1 MILWLASYPKSGNTL
16 LRSML
21 SAYFF
26 SKDGVYDFSF
36 LQNIKQFPNLKLFEK
51 FGVDISDDENIIKN
65 YIKVQEKFVSKN
77 SVQFV
82 KTHSQLFN
90 FHNKYPFT
98 NMKNSLGVI
107 YIVRDPRNVAMSFAN
122 HSDISIDESVD
133 TMINKFYIGSNY
145 VSNEKKYESIVYSG
159 NWSSNYKSWKSF
171 IEVDKYLLIKYEELI
186 TNREKTFIKILKFI
200 HHLDKK
206 NFLPDKQKLNNVLK
220 TTEFEYLK
228 NLEKKKGFSEAKKT
242 KETNKPITFFDS
254 GQARDWKKDLDKKN
268 INKLV
273 SAFKNEMLELG
284 YL

>member
-1 MILWLASYPKSGNTL
+1 
-16 LRSML
+16 
-21 SAYFF
+21 
-26 SKDGVYDFSF
+26 
-36 LQNIKQFPNLKLFEK
+36 
-51 FGVDISDDENIIKN
+51 
-65 YIKVQEKFVSKN
+65 
-77 SVQFV
+77 
-82 KTHSQLFN
+82 
-90 FHNKYPFT
+90 
-98 NMKNSLGVI
+98 MKNSLGVI
-107 YIVRDPRNVAMSFAN
+107 YIVRDPRNVAMSYAN
-122 HSDISIDESVD
+122 HSDTSIDESVD

-171 IEVDKYLLIKYEELI
+171 IEIDKYLLIKYEELI
-186 TNREKTFIKILKFI
+186 TNREKTFIEILKFI

-206 NFLPDKQKLNNVLK
+206 NFLLDKQKLNNVLK
-220 TTEFEYLK
+220 TTEFGYLK

>member
-26 SKDGVYDFSF
+26 SKDGVY
-36 LQNIKQFPNLKLFEK
+36 
-51 FGVDISDDENIIKN
+51 ENIIKN

-90 FHNKYPFT
+90 FYNKYPFT
-98 NMKNSLGVI
+98 TNNNSLGVI

-122 HSDISIDESVD
+122 HSDITIEESVD
-133 TMINKFYIGSNY
+133 TMINKFFLGRNY
-145 VSNEKKYESIVYSG
+145 VHQNKYESVVYSG

-171 IEVDKYLLIKYEELI
+171 DEIDKYLLIKYEELI
-186 TNREKTFIKILKFI
+186 SDREKTFTKILKFI
-200 HHLDKK
+200 NSLNKSTFHLEKH
-206 NFLPDKQKLNNVLK
+206 KLNNVLK
-220 TTEFEYLK
+220 TTDFGYLK
-228 NLEKKKGFSEAKKT
+228 TLEKEKGFPEAKKT
-242 KETNKPITFFDS
+242 KKKNKTIAFFDS
-254 GQARDWKKDLDKKN
+254 GPARNWKKELDKKN
-268 INKLV
+268 IKKLET
-273 SAFKNEMLELG
+273 AFKNEMLELG